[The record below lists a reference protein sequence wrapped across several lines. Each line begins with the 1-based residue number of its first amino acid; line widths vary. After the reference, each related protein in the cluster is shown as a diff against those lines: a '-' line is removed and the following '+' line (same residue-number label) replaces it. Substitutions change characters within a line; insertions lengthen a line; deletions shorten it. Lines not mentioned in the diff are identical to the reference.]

1 MKKDIKNLNQA
12 KEQWAS
18 RHDKTWSDI
27 QRDLEY
33 GNGVSKIYS
42 TEEVMDRVCEIYTN
56 IETAALRKEVEE
68 LRECFKDLHIFCLEN
83 GEVVNGFR
91 SKEIIQKSKNLL
103 K

>member
-68 LRECFKDLHIFCLEN
+68 LRAENEMLKNYCNDLPRDKKIK
-83 GEVVNGFR
+83 V
-91 SKEIIQKSKNLL
+91 K
-103 K
+103 